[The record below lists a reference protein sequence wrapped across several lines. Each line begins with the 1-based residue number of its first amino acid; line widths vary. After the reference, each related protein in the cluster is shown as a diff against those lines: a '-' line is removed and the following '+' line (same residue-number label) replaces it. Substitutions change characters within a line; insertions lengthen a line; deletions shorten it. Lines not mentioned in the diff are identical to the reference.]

1 MRKKLSIA
9 FCLFLFFAG
18 HAQYKV
24 RFVVKEKTTI
34 QHDSIYVT
42 GTFSNWDS
50 TANKNYLLQPY
61 GKDEKS
67 IVLDLPKGTIRY
79 KFHRGSWFTVEKQYN
94 GDEVPDR
101 VVTINKDITLI
112 DSVFSW
118 RDQLIIDKKY
128 ALSQQSSDT
137 ARVSILAGVAAN
149 YAFWPD
155 YYNADSALFYA
166 NEALQL
172 QQKIIKSGEYG
183 PGTGDKNSLL
193 LINIQ
198 EMTASLFH
206 SLGNYPKALE
216 IRLDNLTRAE
226 KEKDKFIMVF
236 ALSRITDDFTSMND
250 YQNVLQYAKLTDSI
264 INKLDVHDA
273 RFRFA
278 QLQTESTI
286 ANAFYNLD
294 ITDSALYYAN
304 KAAAIGSGNTQYDTA
319 FSSLLLGNIYAK
331 MGKDSAAFY
340 HYRLVYPAAVSIYN
354 PQVAAGAFE
363 GMARLF
369 KKNGEPD
376 SALHYALKA
385 MSLLQGYKSSVQSW
399 GENSDTYIAEISPL
413 VAELYKANNQPDS
426 AYKYLHLSV
435 TLKDSLYNSDKVRQF
450 QTLTFNES
458 ARRQQLEQQS
468 IQAKQEYENKVRMYG
483 LISIVTGVLIFAFVL
498 YRNNKQKQKA
508 NILLQSQKKELET
521 TLSELKT
528 TQSQLIQSEKMAS
541 LGELTAGIAHEIQ
554 NPLNFVNNFS
564 EVNKEL
570 LVEMKDEMDKGNMD
584 DAKAIANDVIDN
596 EEKINHHGKRA
607 DAIVKG
613 MLQHSRSSTG
623 VKEPTDINALADEY
637 LSCL

>member
-1 MRKKLSIA
+1 MSKKIFLV
-9 FCLFLFFAG
+9 FCMFLPFAL

-24 RFVVKEKTTI
+24 RFVLKEQTAI
-34 QHDSIYVT
+34 HHDSIYVT

-67 IVLDLPKGTIRY
+67 IVLNLPPGTIRY

-94 GDEVPDR
+94 GNEVADR
-101 VVTINKDITLI
+101 VVSISKDVTLI
-112 DSVFSW
+112 DSVVSW

-128 ALSQQSSDT
+128 ALSHQSSDT
-137 ARVSILAGVAAN
+137 ARVGILAGLVVN
-149 YAFWPD
+149 YAFWPE
-155 YYNADSALFYA
+155 YYNVDSALFYA

-172 QQKIIKSGEYG
+172 QQKIIKSGDYG

-198 EMTASLFH
+198 EMIASLFH
-206 SLGNYPKALE
+206 SLGNYPKSLE

-250 YQNVLQYAKLTDSI
+250 YQNVLQYAKLMDSI
-264 INKLDVHDA
+264 VKKLDVHDA
-273 RFRFA
+273 RFRVT
-278 QLQTESTI
+278 QLQAESTI

-304 KAAAIGSGNTQYDTA
+304 KAAALGSGNTIYDTA
-319 FSSLLLGNIYAK
+319 FNSLLLGNIYAK

-340 HYRLVYPAAVSIYN
+340 HYRLVYPAAVAIYN

-369 KKNGEPD
+369 KKQGRMD
-376 SALHYALKA
+376 SALYYAKQS
-385 MSLLQGYKSSVQSW
+385 MSLLQGLKSFVQSW
-399 GENSDTYIAEISPL
+399 GQNSDTYIAEISPL

-435 TLKDSLYNSDKVRQF
+435 TLKDSLYNSDRVRQF
-450 QTLTFNES
+450 QTLTFNEA

-483 LISIVTGVLIFAFVL
+483 LISIVTGVLIFAFIL

-564 EVNKEL
+564 EVNKE
-570 LVEMKDEMDKGNMD
+570 MMDELKAE
-584 DAKAIANDVIDN
+584 AKA
-596 EEKINHHGKRA
+596 KRR
-607 DAIVKG
+607 K
-613 MLQHSRSSTG
+613 R
-623 VKEPTDINALADEY
+623 
-637 LSCL
+637 